1 MDSEFAPK
9 KGVRITI
16 TGEDGSRLLFFGGK
30 QVVTVT
36 ITTEEGPSTLS
47 FCSEA
52 DPVEDGE
59 EEGTG
64 VSEG

>member
-1 MDSEFAPK
+1 MDSELAAR

-16 TGEDGSRLLFFGGK
+16 TGEDGSTILFFGGK

-36 ITTEEGPSTLS
+36 ITTEEGPWKLS

-59 EEGTG
+59 EEGTK
-64 VSEG
+64 VTEG